1 MALGGSLMSQLLVDD
16 VSIAF
21 VATESSGT
29 PVVFLHAFPL
39 NSAMWQA
46 QLDAFGRVRSTIA
59 IDLKGFGLSDAP
71 DDPTS
76 YSMERYA
83 DEVVAVARAS
93 GAPRFIACGLSMG
106 GYVAFAILRKYPDA
120 VAGLVLADTK
130 SEPDDDGARSKRRS
144 QQAQLQSE
152 GRERV
157 VESLINTLLAE
168 STRQTR
174 PDVVSRARALMN
186 NPVEGMIGALDA
198 MSRRP
203 DSSDLLDSI
212 EVPVLVIVGEHDA
225 VTPPPVSR
233 AMHER
238 IPNAELV
245 TIPDA
250 GHLSNLENPAAF
262 NDALQKFTLNPALT

>member
-1 MALGGSLMSQLLVDD
+1 
-16 VSIAF
+16 
-21 VATESSGT
+21 
-29 PVVFLHAFPL
+29 
-39 NSAMWQA
+39 
-46 QLDAFGRVRSTIA
+46 
-59 IDLKGFGLSDAP
+59 
-71 DDPTS
+71 
-76 YSMERYA
+76 
-83 DEVVAVARAS
+83 
-93 GAPRFIACGLSMG
+93 
-106 GYVAFAILRKYPDA
+106 
-120 VAGLVLADTK
+120 
-130 SEPDDDGARSKRRS
+130 
-144 QQAQLQSE
+144 
-152 GRERV
+152 
-157 VESLINTLLAE
+157 
-168 STRQTR
+168 
-174 PDVVSRARALMN
+174 MN